1 MLEFLQPRLAGA
13 GDVRYTL
20 RMMSYGT
27 EYVQHAR
34 DEADFC
40 VYKPLDLRDG
50 TRLAK
55 LLDNLR
61 RTQTTS
67 SRTALYWRLVLL

>member
-1 MLEFLQPRLAGA
+1 MLLEFLQPRLAGA
-13 GDVRYTL
+13 GDVRHQL
-20 RMMSYGT
+20 RAMGYVV

-34 DEADFC
+34 DEADFR
-40 VYKPLDLRDG
+40 VAKPSDLRDG

-61 RTQTTS
+61 SEWQPADR
-67 SRTALYWRLVLL
+67 A